1 MSLYKAIVLEKRR
14 NQLKRSNNIYR
25 RDDSLSWIVRWRFAN
40 QHKSKSFSD
49 KKYGGREEAYKQAE
63 AFLKTIQADIVRGEY
78 LDPHQNKITLS
89 DYKQEVG
96 IVKTSQRETTK
107 LAKEEVWE
115 TYIAPFD
122 IAYKSIGSIKPTDIR
137 KHILSLKKE
146 SGEDYSHST
155 ITKIVELF
163 RILFR
168 KALEEGRIKGINP
181 ASTSIVKDVI
191 PKKHKS
197 KHIYLDKFQ
206 VNNIFKDLQEH
217 SPRYAVAIPLL
228 AYSGLRSGEL
238 RALTYDDI
246 DFNSGLLTVN
256 KSFSD
261 KAKKVK
267 VSDPK
272 TDSSIR
278 TIKLPKYVVNYLR
291 EHKKLYK
298 TPECNYIFPNQ
309 RGNQNGSKVIC
320 DNPILGK
327 NFKNRHLKPSL
338 KRLGLDPD
346 INLHTF
352 RHTSVRLARESGADL
367 VSVSKRLGHKSITLT
382 ADTYSD
388 LFENIDNEL
397 VDNLEKYMEEVV

>member
-1 MSLYKAIVLEKRR
+1 M
-14 NQLKRSNNIYR
+14 QLKRTNNIYR
-25 RDDSLSWIVRWRFAN
+25 RDDSLSWIVRWRYNN
-40 QHKSKSFSD
+40 QHKSKSFAD
-49 KKYGGREEAYKQAE
+49 KKYGGREAAYKQAD
-63 AFLKTIQADIVRGEY
+63 AFLKTIQADIVLGDY
-78 LDPHQNKITLS
+78 LDPHLNKISLAE
-89 DYKQEVG
+89 YKLEVG
-96 IVKTSQRETTK
+96 IVKTSNRETTK
-107 LAKEEVWE
+107 LAKEEIWE
-115 TYIAPFD
+115 TYIAPYD
-122 IAYKSIGSIKPTDIR
+122 ISNKSIGSIKATDIR
-137 KHILSLKKE
+137 KHINNLHKD

-155 ITKIVELF
+155 IVKVVEIF

-181 ASTSIVKDVI
+181 ATTSIVKDVI
-191 PKKHKS
+191 PKKNKP

-206 VNNIFKDLQEH
+206 VNNIFIDLKEH

-246 DFNSGLLTVN
+246 DFNSGLLSVN
-256 KSFSD
+256 KSYSD
-261 KAKKVK
+261 KAKKIK
-267 VSDPK
+267 LGDPK

-278 TIKLPKYVVNYLR
+278 TIKLPKYVINYLR
-291 EHKKLYK
+291 EHKEQYK
-298 TPECNYIFPNQ
+298 TPECNLLFPNT
-309 RGNQNGSKVIC
+309 RGNQNGSVVLC

-327 NFKNRHLKPSL
+327 NFKNRHLKPALS
-338 KRLGLDPD
+338 RLGLDKD
-346 INLHTF
+346 INLHSF

>member
-1 MSLYKAIVLEKRR
+1 M
-14 NQLKRSNNIYR
+14 
-25 RDDSLSWIVRWRFAN
+25 
-40 QHKSKSFSD
+40 
-49 KKYGGREEAYKQAE
+49 
-63 AFLKTIQADIVRGEY
+63 RGEY
-78 LDPHQNKITLS
+78 LDPHQNKVSLS

-107 LAKEEVWE
+107 LSKEEIWE

-137 KHILSLKKE
+137 KHILNLKKE
-146 SGEDYSHST
+146 SGEEYSHST

-191 PKKHKS
+191 PKKNKS

-217 SPRYAVAIPLL
+217 SPKYAVTIPLL

-238 RALTYDDI
+238 RALTYDDV

-267 VSDPK
+267 LSDPK

-291 EHKKLYK
+291 EHKKQFE
-298 TPECNYIFPNQ
+298 TPECNYLFPDVNC
-309 RGNQNGSKVIC
+309 NK
-320 DNPILGK
+320 PILGK

>member
-1 MSLYKAIVLEKRR
+1 MKRT
-14 NQLKRSNNIYR
+14 NNIYR

-78 LDPHQNKITLS
+78 LDPHQNKISLS

-107 LAKEEVWE
+107 LSKEEIWE

-122 IAYKSIGSIKPTDIR
+122 IAYKSIGSIQPKDIR

-146 SGEDYSHST
+146 SGEEYSHST

-191 PKKHKS
+191 PKKNKS

-217 SPRYAVAIPLL
+217 SQRYAVAIPLL

-238 RALTYDDI
+238 RALTYDDV
-246 DFNSGLLTVN
+246 DFNSGLLTIN

-267 VSDPK
+267 LSDPK

-291 EHKKLYK
+291 EHKKQFK
-298 TPECNYIFPNQ
+298 TPECNYLFPDVNC
-309 RGNQNGSKVIC
+309 NK
-320 DNPILGK
+320 PILGK